1 MKWFANM
8 KIMYKLGALIIL
20 AVIFLSVVGYTGYYY
35 VYKSNENLTGM
46 YKNNLLPVQFLNN
59 SEAQSRHF
67 QVDMLELILAKDS
80 KRIKEVKDD
89 LEKRKIEFASDLK
102 EYEKAELDPFE
113 VETLKKL
120 REELKNYGEN
130 RDKIINL
137 SLQSNKNAEEIY
149 VLYAQT
155 VVPRMDAFQKYT
167 QELADY
173 SMKKAKEKND
183 QNQGDFEKS
192 KMLMIGILMMAI
204 VLFILCAWMIARI
217 ITNPIKD
224 MVITVSELA
233 SGDFRDKPRHF
244 ITKDEVGHLGDV
256 LSNMRGGLR
265 ILMKQINESAEQVA
279 ASSEQLTAGA
289 DQSAQVANQVAA
301 SIAEVALG
309 AEKQVNAI
317 DQTSAVVEQMSVDIQ
332 QVATNSNL
340 VSVKSV
346 QAAEKAKEGSKS
358 VEQAINQ
365 MMRIEHTVNKSAQ
378 VVAKLGARSTEI
390 GQIVDTISGI
400 AGQTNL
406 LALNAAI
413 EAARAGEQGRGF
425 AVVAEEVRK
434 LAEQSQEAAKQIAAL
449 ISEIQGD
456 TEQSIVAMSQGTS
469 EVNSGTEV
477 VTAAGHAF
485 GEITDLIMQVS
496 AQIKDISTAIQHMA
510 SGSQQIVSSVQEIDK
525 FSKNAAG
532 EAQNVSAATEEQ
544 SASMQEIAVASQSLA
559 QMAQSLQGAIGK
571 FQI

>member
-1 MKWFANM
+1 
-8 KIMYKLGALIIL
+8 MYKLGALIIL

-449 ISEIQGD
+449 ISELQGD